1 MESFH
6 SEFHGSTHT
15 QLVTRSGEILT
26 EPRGQRRH
34 ELTTD
39 IDLVKILA
47 IFWKEILKRFH
58 EIGSCGR
65 NLILLFQT
73 FISEETDCFGDY
85 FVFIRRRASQWGIKG
100 SLLYSE
106 CIINIG

>member
-47 IFWKEILKRFH
+47 IFWKEILKDFMRFAVVG
-58 EIGSCGR
+58 EI
-65 NLILLFQT
+65 LFFQI
-73 FISEETDCFGDY
+73 FISEETDYFGDY
-85 FVFIRRRASQWGIKG
+85 FVFIRRRASQ
-100 SLLYSE
+100 
-106 CIINIG
+106 

>member
-6 SEFHGSTHT
+6 SEFHT

-58 EIGSCGR
+58 EVSQLWVKF
-65 NLILLFQT
+65 NFFKFLFQKRPIILAIILSL
-73 FISEETDCFGDY
+73 FVDERHNET
-85 FVFIRRRASQWGIKG
+85 
-100 SLLYSE
+100 
-106 CIINIG
+106 